1 MTPQTDESPLVDDIA
16 ARIRARIMNGELAI
30 GKPLRQ
36 AALATEFGVSRTPVR
51 EALRQL
57 QNGGLIEMQPNRGA
71 VVRVPAPWEVRQAYE
86 VRAELEGMAARRA
99 ASRITER
106 GLAALREHNAVLC
119 EAVVRAAGEGTRGGS
134 TEGTQAEGVHAEGG
148 STTTT
153 TAANDCFHTVI
164 CEAAD
169 NPWLTRMIDRINE
182 SFPRNV
188 SSLALAGDE
197 RHRQLNI
204 RQHEAVIDALAAHD
218 ADRADALMREH
229 VISSG
234 EHLTAWYERRSQ
246 TVFHG

>member
-99 ASRITER
+99 ASRITES

-119 EAVVRAAGEGTRGGS
+119 EAVVRAAGQRTRGGS
-134 TEGTQAEGVHAEGG
+134 ATEGG
-148 STTTT
+148 STTT

-204 RQHEAVIDALAAHD
+204 RQHEAVIEALAAHD

>member
-119 EAVVRAAGEGTRGGS
+119 EAVARVAGEGKGAGS
-134 TEGTQAEGVHAEGG
+134 PN
-148 STTTT
+148 T

-218 ADRADALMREH
+218 ADRADELMREH

>member
-1 MTPQTDESPLVDDIA
+1 
-16 ARIRARIMNGELAI
+16 MNGELAI

-86 VRAELEGMAARRA
+86 VRAELEGLAARRA
-99 ASRITER
+99 ASRVTER
-106 GLAALREHNAVLC
+106 QLGELRRHNAVLC
-119 EAVVRAAGEGTRGGS
+119 EAAERAVGEEAAGGS
-134 TEGTQAEGVHAEGG
+134 PA
-148 STTTT
+148 T
-153 TAANDCFHTVI
+153 TAANDCFHTVV

-169 NPWLTRMIDRINE
+169 NPWLSRMIDRINE

-197 RHRQLNI
+197 LHRQLNI
-204 RQHEAVIDALAAHD
+204 RQHEAIIEALTARD
-218 ADRADALMREH
+218 ADRAQEAMRDH
-229 VISSG
+229 VITSG

>member
-1 MTPQTDESPLVDDIA
+1 MTPHTDEGPLVDDIA

-36 AALATEFGVSRTPVR
+36 AALAAEFGVSRTPVR

-57 QNGGLIEMQPNRGA
+57 QNGGLIEMQPHRGA

-86 VRAELEGMAARRA
+86 VRAELEGLAARRA
-99 ASRITER
+99 ATRITER
-106 GLAALREHNAVLC
+106 QLAELREHNAILR
-119 EAVVRAAGEGTRGGS
+119 EAAEREAGGS
-134 TEGTQAEGVHAEGG
+134 PA
-148 STTTT
+148 T
-153 TAANDCFHTVI
+153 TAANDCFHTVV
-164 CEAAD
+164 CVAAD
-169 NPWLTRMIDRINE
+169 NPWLSRMIDRINE

-197 RHRQLNI
+197 RHRQENI
-204 RQHEAVIDALAAHD
+204 RQHEAIIEALTAHD
-218 ADRADALMREH
+218 PDRADDAMRDH

-246 TVFHG
+246 TVFNG

>member
-106 GLAALREHNAVLC
+106 GLAALREHNAVLR
-119 EAVVRAAGEGTRGGS
+119 EAAARAAGEGRDAGS
-134 TEGTQAEGVHAEGG
+134 P
-148 STTTT
+148 TT

-164 CEAAD
+164 CEAAG

-204 RQHEAVIDALAAHD
+204 REHEAVIEALAAHD

>member
-1 MTPQTDESPLVDDIA
+1 MAPQTGDGPLVDDIA
-16 ARIRARIMNGELAI
+16 ARIRTRIMNGELAI

-36 AALATEFGVSRTPVR
+36 AALADEFGVSRTPVR

-57 QNGGLIEMQPNRGA
+57 QHGGLIEMHPNRGA

-86 VRAELEGMAARRA
+86 VRAELEGLAARRA

-106 GLAALREHNAVLC
+106 QLAALREHNAVLREAAERTGDE
-119 EAVVRAAGEGTRGGS
+119 EAVGGS
-134 TEGTQAEGVHAEGG
+134 PVTQ
-148 STTTT
+148 
-153 TAANDCFHTVI
+153 AANDCFHTIV

-169 NPWLTRMIDRINE
+169 NPWLGRMIDRINE

-188 SSLALAGDE
+188 SSLVLVGDE

-204 RQHEAVIDALAAHD
+204 RQHEAIVDALAAHD
-218 ADRADALMREH
+218 ADRAQEVMRDH
-229 VISSG
+229 VISAG

-246 TVFHG
+246 TVFRG

>member
-119 EAVVRAAGEGTRGGS
+119 EAVARAAGEGTGGGS
-134 TEGTQAEGVHAEGG
+134 TATR
-148 STTTT
+148 
-153 TAANDCFHTVI
+153 AANDCFHTVI

-204 RQHEAVIDALAAHD
+204 REHEAVIEALAAHD

-234 EHLTAWYERRSQ
+234 EYLTAWYERRSQ

>member
-1 MTPQTDESPLVDDIA
+1 MTPQTDDGPLVDDIA

-86 VRAELEGMAARRA
+86 VRAELEGLAARRA

-106 GLAALREHNAVLC
+106 GLAALREHNAVLR
-119 EAVVRAAGEGTRGGS
+119 ESAARAAGEETGG
-134 TEGTQAEGVHAEGG
+134 GNP
-148 STTTT
+148 TT

-164 CEAAD
+164 
-169 NPWLTRMIDRINE
+169 
-182 SFPRNV
+182 
-188 SSLALAGDE
+188 
-197 RHRQLNI
+197 
-204 RQHEAVIDALAAHD
+204 
-218 ADRADALMREH
+218 
-229 VISSG
+229 
-234 EHLTAWYERRSQ
+234 
-246 TVFHG
+246 

>member
-1 MTPQTDESPLVDDIA
+1 MTPQTDDEPLVDDIA

-106 GLAALREHNAVLC
+106 GLAALREHNAVLR
-119 EAVVRAAGEGTRGGS
+119 EAVARAAGEGTGGGS
-134 TEGTQAEGVHAEGG
+134 SA
-148 STTTT
+148 T

-204 RQHEAVIDALAAHD
+204 REHEAVIDALAAHD

-246 TVFHG
+246 TLFHG

>member
-1 MTPQTDESPLVDDIA
+1 MTPETDESPLVDDIA

-119 EAVVRAAGEGTRGGS
+119 EAVTRSEGEVRDAGGP
-134 TEGTQAEGVHAEGG
+134 
-148 STTTT
+148 TT

-197 RHRQLNI
+197 RHRHLNI

-229 VISSG
+229 VVTSG

-246 TVFHG
+246 TVFNG

>member
-71 VVRVPAPWEVRQAYE
+71 VVRVPAPGRC
-86 VRAELEGMAARRA
+86 ARRTRCGPSWRA
-99 ASRITER
+99 WPPGAPPPASPNAGSPRCASTTPSCARPWR
-106 GLAALREHNAVLC
+106 GPPA
-119 EAVVRAAGEGTRGGS
+119 RAGGGS
-134 TEGTQAEGVHAEGG
+134 L
-148 STTTT
+148 TT

-204 RQHEAVIDALAAHD
+204 RQHEAVIEALAAHD

>member
-1 MTPQTDESPLVDDIA
+1 MTPHTDDGPLVDDIA

-86 VRAELEGMAARRA
+86 VRAELEALAARRA
-99 ASRITER
+99 ASRVTER
-106 GLAALREHNAVLC
+106 HLSTLREHNAVLR
-119 EAVVRAAGEGTRGGS
+119 EAAEQAAGGS
-134 TEGTQAEGVHAEGG
+134 PA
-148 STTTT
+148 T
-153 TAANDCFHTVI
+153 TAANDCFHMVI

-169 NPWLTRMIDRINE
+169 NPWLSRMIDRINE
-182 SFPRNV
+182 TFPRNV
-188 SSLALAGDE
+188 SSVALAGDE
-197 RHRQLNI
+197 RHRKLNI
-204 RQHEAVIDALAAHD
+204 REHDALIEALTTHD
-218 ADRADALMREH
+218 ADRAQEIMREH
-229 VISSG
+229 VVNAG

>member
-1 MTPQTDESPLVDDIA
+1 MTPQTDEGPLVDDIA

-36 AALATEFGVSRTPVR
+36 AALAAEFGVSRTPVR

-57 QNGGLIEMQPNRGA
+57 QSGGLIEVQPNRGA
-71 VVRVPAPWEVRQAYE
+71 VVRVPTPWEVRQAYE
-86 VRAELEGMAARRA
+86 VRAELEGLAARRA
-99 ASRITER
+99 ASRITGR
-106 GLAALREHNAVLC
+106 QLTALREHNAVLR
-119 EAVVRAAGEGTRGGS
+119 EAAERAAGEEAAAGS
-134 TEGTQAEGVHAEGG
+134 PA
-148 STTTT
+148 T
-153 TAANDCFHTVI
+153 TAANDCFHTVV

-169 NPWLTRMIDRINE
+169 NPWLSRMIDRINE

-204 RQHEAVIDALAAHD
+204 RQHELIVEALTARD
-218 ADRADALMREH
+218 ADRAQEVMRDH

-234 EHLTAWYERRSQ
+234 ELLTAWYERRSQ

>member
-119 EAVVRAAGEGTRGGS
+119 EAVARAAGEGTRGGS
-134 TEGTQAEGVHAEGG
+134 GESVHAEGA
-148 STTTT
+148 STTT

-204 RQHEAVIDALAAHD
+204 HQHDAVIEALAAHD

>member
-1 MTPQTDESPLVDDIA
+1 MTPPPQTDDGPLVDDIA

-86 VRAELEGMAARRA
+86 VRAELEGLAARRA
-99 ASRITER
+99 ASRVTER
-106 GLAALREHNAVLC
+106 QLGELRRHNAVLC
-119 EAVVRAAGEGTRGGS
+119 EAAERAVGEEAAGGS
-134 TEGTQAEGVHAEGG
+134 PA
-148 STTTT
+148 T
-153 TAANDCFHTVI
+153 TAANDCFHTVV

-169 NPWLTRMIDRINE
+169 NPWLSRMIDRINE

-197 RHRQLNI
+197 LHRQLNI
-204 RQHEAVIDALAAHD
+204 RQHEAIIEALTARD
-218 ADRADALMREH
+218 ADRAQEAMRDH
-229 VISSG
+229 VITSG

>member
-1 MTPQTDESPLVDDIA
+1 MTPQTDDGPLVDDIA

-119 EAVVRAAGEGTRGGS
+119 EAVAQAADKGKDAGS
-134 TEGTQAEGVHAEGG
+134 P
-148 STTTT
+148 TT

-218 ADRADALMREH
+218 ADRADEVMREH

>member
-119 EAVVRAAGEGTRGGS
+119 EAVVRAAGEGRGAGVRRVRVREVCMRRVRMPRAGAPRRPPPTTVSTR
-134 TEGTQAEGVHAEGG
+134 
-148 STTTT
+148 
-153 TAANDCFHTVI
+153 
-164 CEAAD
+164 
-169 NPWLTRMIDRINE
+169 
-182 SFPRNV
+182 
-188 SSLALAGDE
+188 SSVKRPTIPG
-197 RHRQLNI
+197 
-204 RQHEAVIDALAAHD
+204 
-218 ADRADALMREH
+218 
-229 VISSG
+229 
-234 EHLTAWYERRSQ
+234 
-246 TVFHG
+246 

>member
-119 EAVVRAAGEGTRGGS
+119 EAVVRAAGERTGGGSADGGS
-134 TEGTQAEGVHAEGG
+134 TAGG
-148 STTTT
+148 STAT

-204 RQHEAVIDALAAHD
+204 RQHEAVIEALAAHD